1 LKDAWG
7 ALGLASLA
15 VEGYV
20 LGILVCSE
28 WLERKE
34 SSEFGGFEVDSSE
47 GTIRR
52 GYSTSGAFGF
62 FASLQ
67 LGEAS

>member
-1 LKDAWG
+1 MP
-7 ALGLASLA
+7 GLASLA

-20 LGILVCSE
+20 LGILVRSE
-28 WLERKE
+28 WLERRE
-34 SSEFGGFEVDSSE
+34 SGESGGFEVDSSE
-47 GTIRR
+47 GAIRR
-52 GYSTSGAFGF
+52 GYSMSGAFGF